1 MDEELEKF
9 LLKWNATIGDAIN
22 LLDRVGGLIC
32 IVIDDNGRAVGTIT
46 DGDIRRA
53 LLKNISLRSPLDEV
67 VQRNFVS
74 VDEGAS
80 KNASMRLM
88 RERKLKC
95 IPVLNSAGKPLEL
108 HVAEQYGAHPALPNH
123 AVLMAGGKGTRLFPI
138 TRDIPKPMLNVGDK
152 PILER
157 IVENLIEQGI
167 QTFWI
172 SINYLGEAIKAH
184 FQDGSRWGVDIN
196 YLEEDKPR
204 GTAGS
209 LELLPIE
216 DMNAPVFVMN
226 GDIVANINLERM
238 VELHKSAGAVMTIGS
253 KLHNINVP
261 FGVLQVSDGRV
272 TGLSEKPDMELLVNA
287 GFYLLEPEILKL
299 IPPGAHLD
307 MTELMGL
314 SIEAGQKVS
323 PFVLLDSWMDIGLPD
338 QLQNARNKFS

>member
-1 MDEELEKF
+1 MDKAVEKF
-9 LLKWNATIGDAIN
+9 LLKWNATIDDAIK

-53 LLKNISLRSPLDEV
+53 VLKNVSLRSSLEEV

-74 VDEGAS
+74 VEEGTS
-80 KNASMRLM
+80 RNASIRLM
-88 RERKLKC
+88 RECKLKC
-95 IPVLNSAGKPLEL
+95 IPVLNSAGKPLQL
-108 HVAEQYGAHPALPNH
+108 HVANQYSANPALPNH

-138 TRDIPKPMLNVGDK
+138 TRDIPKPMLSVGDK

-157 IVENLIEQGI
+157 IIEDLIDQGI

-172 SINYLGEAIKAH
+172 SINYLGEVIKAH

-209 LELLPIE
+209 LELLPKE
-216 DMNAPVFVMN
+216 DLSAPVLVMN
-226 GDIVANINLERM
+226 GDIVAKINLGRM
-238 VELHKSAGAVMTIGS
+238 IEAHESTGAAMTIGS

-261 FGVLQVSDGRV
+261 FGVLQVSDGCV

-307 MTELMGL
+307 MTELMES
-314 SIEAGQKVS
+314 SINDGQKVS
-323 PFVLLDSWMDIGLPD
+323 PFVLLDSWIDIGLPD